1 MSAPYGH
8 DGTFHLPNYLI
19 SVSSRITAVG
29 GWRLN
34 SRWGKIK
41 YYPPQSLL
49 VLPMESLFQF
59 LDIARWL
66 GAAGASYWIH
76 ELSEVSDRMII
87 GLELN
92 SKPLWGV
99 GVLYA

>member
-1 MSAPYGH
+1 
-8 DGTFHLPNYLI
+8 
-19 SVSSRITAVG
+19 
-29 GWRLN
+29 
-34 SRWGKIK
+34 
-41 YYPPQSLL
+41 
-49 VLPMESLFQF
+49 MESLFQF